1 MLIKRMKMFFFSKPE
16 LVDLREDSFKKKKKA
31 MEGAW
36 CGNYRRSAAA
46 HQPVAVQLSRAR
58 YGNRNRLTDD
68 ILGLVQSRWYQRASL
83 LAVCISEPSP

>member
-1 MLIKRMKMFFFSKPE
+1 
-16 LVDLREDSFKKKKKA
+16 

-36 CGNYRRSAAA
+36 SGNYRRSAAA

-68 ILGLVQSRWYQRASL
+68 ILGLGQADSIKRQSPGCLHLAALPLTEVTQVNTRLTSCIIQL
-83 LAVCISEPSP
+83 LARRLFAR